1 MYKNIVMQQH
11 TVQILTS
18 SLEHIQILTTS
29 DSGFYFFIER
39 SFKAT
44 PQALYNT
51 EKSMLAK

>member
-29 DSGFYFFIER
+29 DSGFYSFIER